1 MTDHAD
7 GLTGFINR
15 RLLVLTLVS
24 TILASV
30 ISAIYTLT
38 EFNIAL
44 KPLLIQKASAVAE
57 VVREDTTLAVDVGVP
72 FHKIK
77 GMDTYLS
84 DTVAKYPE
92 LTYLAITTAQGDI
105 VYQGGTI
112 SDASFQSTMSGQQ
125 DLASQDMLQ
134 ANFLTR
140 LLQGSM
146 ELVQLLPLGDKSG
159 VAAENIWLPLEH
171 NGQRYGAVH
180 VGLDTGFIRTQ
191 LTDVFFRYRDRAGCR
206 APGLV

>member
-44 KPLLIQKASAVAE
+44 KPLLVQKASAVAE

-72 FHKIK
+72 FHKIR

-92 LTYLAITTAQGDI
+92 LTYLAITTEHGDI
-105 VYQGGTI
+105 VYQGGTLT
-112 SDASFQSTMSGQQ
+112 DASFHSAMSEQQ

-134 ANFLTR
+134 ANFLSR
-140 LLQGSM
+140 LLEGSM
-146 ELVQLLPLGDKSG
+146 QLAQLLPLGDNHNI
-159 VAAENIWLPLEH
+159 ATENIWLPLEH
-171 NGQRYGAVH
+171 DNQRYGAVH
-180 VGLDTGFIRTQ
+180 VGLDTGFIRT
-191 LTDVFFRYRDRAGCR
+191 
-206 APGLV
+206 